1 MEYKPYTVEWTRK
14 RYLSEALQKYFEDD
28 VSVEYIIGDIV
39 DILDQNENYY
49 REKANKYHLNGIEM
63 NQKCVAY
70 DPTKDFYSRVLVKNQ
85 LSNSQISCFLV
96 DSGEKN
102 LINRKNLFEIDKE
115 FLKTKFQ
122 VNIQSLE

>member
-49 REKANKYHLNGIEM
+49 REKANKFSSL
-63 NQKCVAY
+63 
-70 DPTKDFYSRVLVKNQ
+70 KN
-85 LSNSQISCFLV
+85 SFFGSSDV
-96 DSGEKN
+96 
-102 LINRKNLFEIDKE
+102 
-115 FLKTKFQ
+115 
-122 VNIQSLE
+122 